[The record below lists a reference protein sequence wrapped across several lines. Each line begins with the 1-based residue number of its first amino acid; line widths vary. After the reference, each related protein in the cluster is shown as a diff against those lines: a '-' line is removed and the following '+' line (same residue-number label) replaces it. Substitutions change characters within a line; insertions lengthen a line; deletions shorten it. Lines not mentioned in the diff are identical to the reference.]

1 MPRKHYL
8 TIQALSF
15 HLMENR
21 VSSTTETSNSSCNR
35 LESLL
40 SERIEAGVIEVPLLP
55 KVASEVLTM
64 VYDPN
69 AEAAKLAALIHQDQ
83 ALAAHVIRVANSP
96 AYMPRNPVV
105 SLQHAVAMLGMNLLS
120 EIAFTASL
128 KNATLNVEGFDREI
142 KSLWRHSLASGAFA
156 KEIARMRRFNVESAY
171 LCGLLHAIGK
181 PVVLQTAAALA
192 KEHQLSV
199 EPASLDQLLNGYHIR
214 VGSVIAKQW
223 ALPPQVAETIA
234 FYEYYD
240 QAAVA
245 RQECMTT
252 CLADR
257 LATHLLHPER
267 LDDAAVRDH
276 PVHADL
282 NLYPNDIEALL
293 QMKEKIAVVV
303 EAMNL

>member
-1 MPRKHYL
+1 
-8 TIQALSF
+8 
-15 HLMENR
+15 MEDR
-21 VSSTTETSNSSCNR
+21 VSSSTAIPDSSCNR

-40 SERIEAGVIEVPLLP
+40 SDRIETGAVEVPLLP
-55 KVASEVLTM
+55 RVASEVLTM

-120 EIAFTASL
+120 EIAFTTSL
-128 KNATLNVEGFDREI
+128 KNAALKVEGFETEI
-142 KSLWRHSLASGAFA
+142 KELWRHSLASGAYA

-181 PVVLQTAAALA
+181 PVVLQTTAALA
-192 KEHQLSV
+192 KEHDV
-199 EPASLDQLLNGYHIR
+199 PIKAGVLDQLLAGYHTR
-214 VGSVIAKQW
+214 VGALIAKQW
-223 ALPPQVAETIA
+223 GLPQQVAEAIS
-234 FYEYYD
+234 FYEFYD

-257 LATHLLHPER
+257 LATHLLQPTL
-267 LDDAAVRDH
+267 LDEAAVRDH

-282 NLYPNDIEALL
+282 NLYPDDVEALL
-293 QMKEKIAVVV
+293 QLKDQVAAVV

>member
-1 MPRKHYL
+1 V
-8 TIQALSF
+8 TAA
-15 HLMENR
+15 
-21 VSSTTETSNSSCNR
+21 TETSDSSCNR

-40 SERIEAGVIEVPLLP
+40 SERIETGTVEVPLLP

-120 EIAFTASL
+120 EIAFTTSL
-128 KNATLNVEGFDREI
+128 KNAALKVDGFEQEI
-142 KSLWRHSLASGAFA
+142 KGLWRHSLASGAYA

-192 KEHQLSV
+192 KEHDIPV
-199 EPASLDQLLNGYHIR
+199 EPGPLEQLLAGYHTR
-214 VGSVIAKQW
+214 VGSLIAKQW
-223 ALPPQVAETIA
+223 ALPPQVTEAIA

-240 QAAVA
+240 QATVA

-257 LATHLLHPER
+257 LATHLLDPSH
-267 LDDAAVRDH
+267 LDEPAVREH
-276 PVHADL
+276 PVYADL
-282 NLYPNDIEALL
+282 NLYPEDVDTLL
-293 QMKEKIAVVV
+293 KFKDKIAAILD
-303 EAMNL
+303 AMNL

>member
-1 MPRKHYL
+1 M
-8 TIQALSF
+8 
-15 HLMENR
+15 
-21 VSSTTETSNSSCNR
+21 SSITETSNSSCNR

-40 SERIEAGVIEVPLLP
+40 NQRIDSGAVEVPLLP
-55 KVASEVLTM
+55 RVASEVLTM

-120 EIAFTASL
+120 EIAFTTSL
-128 KNATLNVEGFDREI
+128 KNAALKVEGFEREI
-142 KSLWRHSLASGAFA
+142 KSLWQHSLASGAYA

-181 PVVLQTAAALA
+181 PVVLQTTAALA
-192 KEHQLSV
+192 KEHNVSI
-199 EPASLDQLLNGYHIR
+199 EAGSLDQLLAGYHTR
-214 VGSVIAKQW
+214 VGSLIAKQW
-223 ALPPQVAETIA
+223 ALPQQVAEAIT

-240 QAAVA
+240 QATVA

-257 LATHLLHPER
+257 LATHLLQPD
-267 LDDAAVRDH
+267 LIDDVAVRDH

-282 NLYPNDIEALL
+282 NLYPEDVVALL
-293 QMKEKIAVVV
+293 HLKDKIAAVVD
-303 EAMNL
+303 AMNL